1 MSLSDW
7 SSIGSLVSGVAVLI
21 SLIYLALQVR
31 QAERN
36 QQASIRQ
43 GRATRVVDI
52 ILAAGDPSCAD
63 ALSKGVAGSADI
75 TPTEFGQFTAIY
87 GAFLASAEDTFL
99 QHREGLLSD
108 AVFASFRESW
118 RQTLAQPG
126 VRALWNLRRHGFEAG
141 FAGFMDA
148 LMAEAPAP
156 SAGDFIAQ
164 WKAGVATQ
172 KASVAVGA
180 DSGHRSRPE

>member
-1 MSLSDW
+1 M
-7 SSIGSLVSGVAVLI
+7 LI

-52 ILAAGDPSCAD
+52 ILAAGEPSCAE
-63 ALSKGVAGSADI
+63 ALPKGAAGAADI
-75 TPTEFGQFTAIY
+75 TPVEFGQFTAIY

-99 QHREGLLSD
+99 QHNEGLLSE
-108 AVFASFRESW
+108 AVFASFSESW

-126 VRALWNLRRHGFEAG
+126 VRALWKLRRHAFEAG
-141 FAGFMDA
+141 FTAFMDK
-148 LMAEAPAP
+148 LMIDAPPA
-156 SAGDFIAQ
+156 AGSDFFTA
-164 WKAGVATQ
+164 WKAEIENAR
-172 KASVAVGA
+172 K
-180 DSGHRSRPE
+180 

>member
-7 SSIGSLVSGVAVLI
+7 ASIGSLVSSIVVLI

-43 GRATRVVDI
+43 GRATRAVDI
-52 ILAAGDPSCAD
+52 ILATGEPSCAQ
-63 ALSKGVAGSADI
+63 ALPKGTAGNSEI
-75 TPTEFGQFTAIY
+75 TPAEFGQFTAIY

-99 QHREGLLSD
+99 QHREGLLSE

-126 VRALWNLRRHGFEAG
+126 VRALWKLRRHGFESG
-141 FAGFMDA
+141 FVAFMDT
-148 LMAEAPAP
+148 LMLEAPADAA
-156 SAGDFIAQ
+156 SDFLAA
-164 WKAGVATQ
+164 WKAEVATQ
-172 KASVAVGA
+172 KA
-180 DSGHRSRPE
+180 R